1 MCYKVGRDVLFCLSS
16 CHLGRGICIIRRRSV
31 LFRSKDSSKQGLLFL
46 FQPIDFYSIV
56 RINTQKLN
64 NFSGYDTIWQHAPVI
79 LRLVNHK
86 FHAKLTHMVNQYGA
100 TLYKQIHPKEECGD

>member
-1 MCYKVGRDVLFCLSS
+1 MFIKLSPREGYLNYKKGEASCFVLKIAAS
-16 CHLGRGICIIRRRSV
+16 
-31 LFRSKDSSKQGLLFL
+31 QGLLFL
-46 FQPIDFYSIV
+46 YQSINFYSIV

-86 FHAKLTHMVNQYGA
+86 FRAKLTHMVNQYGA
-100 TLYKQIHPKEECGD
+100 TLYKQIHPKGECGD